1 MFLSSPCGVLVQ
13 GISYFR
19 NQDYGPAGE
28 KFEKVLRDA
37 RCIGE
42 GKLEARALGNLA
54 TVSSVAHG
62 AKSSPSTAPR
72 RPSLSCGRAIG
83 SSLARPRF
91 RTFRG

>member
-1 MFLSSPCGVLVQ
+1 MLFQ

-54 TVSSVAHG
+54 TVSELIG
-62 AKSSPSTAPR
+62 AQDKARQKLDHRLLPATLSF
-72 RPSLSCGRAIG
+72 LSCGRLPIG
-83 SSLARPRF
+83 I
-91 RTFRG
+91 